1 MIERFRRWFA
11 YEMVA
16 QRKALASLRSVPES
30 GRADEAFQKAV
41 DILAHTEECRRV
53 WLARFG
59 VIDMPEVLYPGDV
72 SLDEI
77 GPMLDQ
83 VETEWTAWFAQAD
96 DDLLGRS
103 FEYASYLGGH
113 YVNTYEDVLTQSFG
127 HAWYHRGQI
136 ASLVAQC
143 GGTPAIT
150 DYIFETRRPVADA
163 TA

>member
-41 DILAHTEECRRV
+41 DILAHTEEASRV
-53 WLARFG
+53 WLSRFG
-59 VIDMPEVLYPGDV
+59 VIDTPEVLFPGDV

-77 GPMLDQ
+77 EPMLDQ
-83 VETEWTAWFAQAD
+83 VETEWTAWLERAN
-96 DDLLGRS
+96 DDLLGQT
-103 FEYASYLGGH
+103 FEYKAYLGGR
-113 YVNTYEDVLTQSFG
+113 YTNTYEEVLTQLFG

-136 ASLVAQC
+136 ASLVKRC

-150 DYIFETRRPVADA
+150 DYIYETRRPVADA